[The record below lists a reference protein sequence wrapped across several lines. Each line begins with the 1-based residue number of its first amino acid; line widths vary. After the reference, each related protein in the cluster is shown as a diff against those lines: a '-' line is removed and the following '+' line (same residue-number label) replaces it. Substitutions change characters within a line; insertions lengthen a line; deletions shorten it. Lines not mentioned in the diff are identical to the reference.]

1 MCGRF
6 SLQIDPEI
14 LANIFGLMEIPA
26 YSPKYNIAP
35 AQQILTIRRT
45 DASIR
50 SSFMHWGLIPSWAK
64 DISIGSRMTNARSES
79 VHEKPAF
86 RYAIRLRRCIIPAGG
101 FFEWRE
107 EFGKKEPFYIRMK
120 NDAVMGFAGI
130 WDQWKNPE
138 GEIVE
143 SCLIL
148 TTTSNPLIQPLHNRM
163 PVILHREEYGLWL
176 DKEVTDPEKLKH
188 LYQPYPADLMEMNPD
203 FPLVNSLRNDIP
215 DLTNLLC
222 S

>member
-1 MCGRF
+1 
-6 SLQIDPEI
+6 
-14 LANIFGLMEIPA
+14 
-26 YSPKYNIAP
+26 
-35 AQQILTIRRT
+35 
-45 DASIR
+45 
-50 SSFMHWGLIPSWAK
+50 
-64 DISIGSRMTNARSES
+64 
-79 VHEKPAF
+79 
-86 RYAIRLRRCIIPAGG
+86 
-101 FFEWRE
+101 
-107 EFGKKEPFYIRMK
+107 MK